1 MRGKGKQLLFTM
13 FFLIFFLILIYI
25 NIVKMIIMTEFFK
38 VIKF

>member
-25 NIVKMIIMTEFFK
+25 NIVKMIIMTENFLR
-38 VIKF
+38 